1 MQTESEKRI
10 ESKVNEYA
18 KAFGITQYKF
28 TSTNLRG
35 VPDRIYLYR
44 ERVMFIE
51 FKHPDAP
58 LKFSPLQRKVADEMA
73 LQGFIVSL
81 CNNVS
86 DGCKLLNQFMLSP
99 KL

>member
-1 MQTESEKRI
+1 MQTESEKHI

-18 KAFGITQYKF
+18 KAMGITQYKF
-28 TSTNLRG
+28 TSTNWRG
-35 VPDRIYLYR
+35 VPDRIYLSDT
-44 ERVMFIE
+44 RVMFIE

-58 LKFSPLQRKVADEMA
+58 LKFSPLQQKVAEE
-73 LQGFIVSL
+73 LSRQGFTVAL

-86 DGCKLLNQFMLSP
+86 EGCKLLNQFMLSP